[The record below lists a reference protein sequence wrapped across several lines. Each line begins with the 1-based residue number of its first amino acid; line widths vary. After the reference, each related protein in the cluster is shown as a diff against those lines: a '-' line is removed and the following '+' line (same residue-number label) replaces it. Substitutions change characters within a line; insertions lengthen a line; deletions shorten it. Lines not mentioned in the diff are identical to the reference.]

1 MKLSLVP
8 TERRFYELFRK
19 QGQLLSE
26 TLSDLSK
33 SMLEGRSRHPR
44 LRDLEHQA
52 DNVTH
57 EIYRLTNRTF
67 VTPIDQEDILQ
78 LFEGLLLDVVPKVA
92 PEKRILQA
100 PFLRLTFQESM
111 DLYGNDKPDMR
122 WDHTIVDL
130 TYMYTRPRD
139 IFPRQ
144 RPQHDPRSVTATDS
158 QSKAATDSD
167 RRTSIRGD
175 CRRSRSRDGIG
186 MIKHFK
192 LHGSFSTTSHTRPVQ
207 DPPCQ
212 PAWAATR

>member
-67 VTPIDQEDILQ
+67 VTPIDQEDIL
-78 LFEGLLLDVVPKVA
+78 LLAHSLDEVVDLAEEVA
-92 PEKRILQA
+92 DKI
-100 PFLRLTFQESM
+100 
-111 DLYGNDKPDMR
+111 DLYNIGHITDQAKEIGECLERAGKMLEEALGRLEDFNGVEPLLKEIHRLENEGDRITREALKELFNDHLAPA
-122 WDHTIVDL
+122 DL
-130 TYMYTRPRD
+130 
-139 IFPRQ
+139 
-144 RPQHDPRSVTATDS
+144 
-158 QSKAATDSD
+158 
-167 RRTSIRGD
+167 
-175 CRRSRSRDGIG
+175 
-186 MIKHFK
+186 IKWK
-192 LHGSFSTTSHTRPVQ
+192 DVYALLEETM
-207 DPPCQ
+207 DE
-212 PAWAATR
+212 